1 MTSQIAFL
9 KEYTMSIL
17 HVPHYSH
24 TASHDGL
31 LANLANA
38 LRAAAA
44 ALFAAKPAVKPVAVQ
59 AAAPKK
65 LDREGLFR
73 LASRYEDVSPSL
85 AAELRY
91 IGRQ

>member
-1 MTSQIAFL
+1 
-9 KEYTMSIL
+9 MSIL

-24 TASHDGL
+24 SHSHDGL
-31 LANLANA
+31 LASAANA

-44 ALFAAKPAVKPVAVQ
+44 ALFSARPAVKAAEVK

-65 LDREGLFR
+65 LDREGIFR
-73 LASRYEDVSPSL
+73 LAKSYEDVSPSL

>member
-1 MTSQIAFL
+1 
-9 KEYTMSIL
+9 MSIL

-24 TASHDGL
+24 SHDGFL
-31 LANLANA
+31 TSTANA

-44 ALFAAKPAVKPVAVQ
+44 ALFAAKPAAKAVEVK

-65 LDREGLFR
+65 LDREGIFR
-73 LASRYEDVSPSL
+73 LAKSYEDVSPSL

>member
-1 MTSQIAFL
+1 
-9 KEYTMSIL
+9 MSIL

-24 TASHDGL
+24 SLPHGGL
-31 LANLANA
+31 LANVANA

-44 ALFAAKPAVKPVAVQ
+44 ALFAAKPAAKKVEVQ

-65 LDREGLFR
+65 LDREGIFR
-73 LASRYEDVSPSL
+73 LAKSYEDMSPSL